1 MADTLYVSI
10 VQRENDPDAPA
21 ASTTT
26 AVVEKLDGWEEA
38 LLLKIAHALGKDSA
52 TSVTLNED

>member
-1 MADTLYVSI
+1 MADTLYVTI
-10 VQRENDPDAPA
+10 AQRENDPDAPA
-21 ASTTT
+21 VSTIT
-26 AVVEKLDGWEEA
+26 ATIEKNDGWEEA